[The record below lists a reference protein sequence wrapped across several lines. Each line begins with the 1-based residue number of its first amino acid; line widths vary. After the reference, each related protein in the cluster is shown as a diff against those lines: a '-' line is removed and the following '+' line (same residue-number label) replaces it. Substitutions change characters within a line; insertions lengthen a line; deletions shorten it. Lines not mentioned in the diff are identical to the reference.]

1 MSSPELVETSSIG
14 ATCWWPRALARG
26 IKIKQ
31 YLVPCDDQFKRDEIS
46 WHETHENLFD
56 RQNTLYVIPKPFR
69 NIDISLNN
77 SVMSKSMDRKKETKK
92 APKKSLKEKRAEKR
106 AKKG

>member
-1 MSSPELVETSSIG
+1 MARNARKFI
-14 ATCWWPRALARG
+14 LAMG
-26 IKIKQ
+26 
-31 YLVPCDDQFKRDEIS
+31 S
-46 WHETHENLFD
+46 
-56 RQNTLYVIPKPFR
+56 LYVFPKPFR
-69 NIDISLNN
+69 NIEISLNN

>member
-1 MSSPELVETSSIG
+1 MLVAPCVSAG
-14 ATCWWPRALARG
+14 RQ
-26 IKIKQ
+26 IKE
-31 YLVPCDDQFKRDEIS
+31 YLVPRDDQFKRDEIS
-46 WHETHENLFD
+46 WHETHENLFWRWD
-56 RQNTLYVIPKPFR
+56 TLYVFPKPFR
-69 NIDISLNN
+69 NIEISLNN

>member
-1 MSSPELVETSSIG
+1 MLKNCKRVNAVNMSPSFSKCEINSFFYQV
-14 ATCWWPRALARG
+14 
-26 IKIKQ
+26 KI
-31 YLVPCDDQFKRDEIS
+31 
-46 WHETHENLFD
+46 
-56 RQNTLYVIPKPFR
+56 FR
-69 NIDISLNN
+69 NIEITLNN